1 MGEYYRWVNVDKKEY
16 LCPSEFDF
24 GNKRHESLVRNN
36 EFLRALRD
44 LLSKEWAGDHVFWMG
59 DEKRIP
65 QDADNVTLR
74 TLYDHTVQAG
84 YPGEASDTIYEAYKN
99 ISGLFKAAKPEVRWE
114 IEQYLEDLK
123 DPEVK
128 AYNEYGIDIKNPFDG
143 LFLREGRNFL
153 YTVNHTKKTC
163 YSFEATK
170 ILYQSNEESDFVDP
184 LPILLSYGNHA
195 DLGMWVGDIIGV
207 SDEMPEGYHLLGSI
221 KLDW

>member
-1 MGEYYRWVNVDKKEY
+1 
-16 LCPSEFDF
+16 
-24 GNKRHESLVRNN
+24 
-36 EFLRALRD
+36 
-44 LLSKEWAGDHVFWMG
+44 MG

-65 QDADNVTLR
+65 QDADNVTLS

-84 YPGEASDTIYEAYKN
+84 YPGEALDTIYEAYKN
-99 ISGLFKAAKPEVRWE
+99 VSGLFKAAEPEVRWE

-195 DLGMWVGDIIGV
+195 DIGMWVGDIIGV